1 MIRVTVEIVPFG
13 MEAEKRVIGMAEIVN
28 DGTGGREVGNYQA
41 VVKNAMSEN
50 IHLVYVEGFPRLESD
65 VWDLIYRVLKKVY
78 GGRKPKKK
86 RGSVDRLLE
95 AMNSFSSK
103 SDISPNDERA

>member
-41 VVKNAMSEN
+41 VVKNAMGEN
-50 IHLVYVEGFPRLESD
+50 MHLVCVEGFPRLESD
-65 VWDLIYRVLKKVY
+65 VWGLIYRVLKKVY

-86 RGSVDRLLE
+86 TTFLE
-95 AMNSFSSK
+95 QILK
-103 SDISPNDERA
+103 CVDISRKPGFSQDDERA